1 MRDIGKEAEE
11 VIKSLVVIKTRFDK
25 DLHKKVEYSTLK
37 LTTGQIRKFLTAVN
51 AITNKVNIY
60 KARHLG
66 ATKLPD
72 ELAGEVQFLKVKAA
86 YQAGR
91 DNSKDKVVHKF
102 LEASNINQ
110 EIESIGT
117 SIAKYEE
124 FARYIEALVAY
135 HKFYGGKD

>member
-11 VIKSLVVIKTRFDK
+11 VILALKKQNNDRIYLKT
-25 DLHKKVEYSTLK
+25 S
-37 LTTGQIRKFLTAVN
+37 QIRKFLTAVN

-60 KARHLG
+60 KAKHLDMI
-66 ATKLPD
+66 TLPD

-91 DNSKDKVVHKF
+91 DRAVKDFMIKSQMKD
-102 LEASNINQ
+102 
-110 EIESIGT
+110 EIQRIGT

>member
-11 VIKSLVVIKTRFDK
+11 VILALKKQNNDRIYLKT
-25 DLHKKVEYSTLK
+25 S
-37 LTTGQIRKFLTAVN
+37 QIRKFLTAVN

-60 KARHLG
+60 KAKHLDM
-66 ATKLPD
+66 TTLPD

-91 DNSKDKVVHKF
+91 DRAVKDFMIKSQMKD
-102 LEASNINQ
+102 
-110 EIESIGT
+110 EIQRIGT

>member
-11 VIKSLVVIKTRFDK
+11 VILALKKQNNDRISLKI
-25 DLHKKVEYSTLK
+25 S
-37 LTTGQIRKFLTAVN
+37 QIRKFLIAVN
-51 AITNKVNIY
+51 EITNKINIY
-60 KARHLG
+60 KAKHLDV
-66 ATKLPD
+66 TTLPD
-72 ELAGEVQFLKVKAA
+72 ELIGEVQFLKVKAA

-91 DNSKDKVVHKF
+91 NRDVKNFIEKSHMK
-102 LEASNINQ
+102 E
-110 EIESIGT
+110 EIQHVGD